1 MATQQGISTSGK
13 KGSSKAA
20 AQASG
25 RKATAGGRASEATS
39 TTGESD
45 DTYGLISVIYHA
57 LQGAET
63 CGKYIEDARRA
74 GNQELLDFFEEARE
88 EQNRRALLGRRLLA
102 AELEDVEGEVDEML
116 EDEDSDR

>member
-1 MATQQGISTSGK
+1 MATPQSTSTSGK
-13 KGSSKAA
+13 KASAKRS

-25 RKATAGGRASEATS
+25 RSASSSRRASEASATS
-39 TTGESD
+39 ERD

-63 CGKYIEDARRA
+63 CGKYIEDARQA
-74 GNQELLDFFEEARE
+74 GNQELVDFFEQARD

-102 AELEDVEGEVDEML
+102 VELEDVEQDVEEML
-116 EDEDSDR
+116 ESED